1 MKRLTRILC
10 AALAAL
16 TLGGTLAACAPASTQ
31 TQAEPAATATPA
43 PAATA
48 TPAPT
53 AEPAAEA
60 TPQPDAAQ
68 QPETPPATEAPAA
81 TPAPEAAPASDEQ
94 IIADRL
100 AGMTLREKVG
110 QLFFVRPDSLDLA
123 QTQEQI
129 NDANTDGATALTDA
143 MAATLADYPVGGVV
157 LFGKNITGQQ
167 QLDDFV
173 GQLHAALATPML
185 VGIDEEGGLV
195 ARLANHPAFDLP
207 KYESAAAV
215 AAQGADA
222 VREMSTTIGN
232 YLNTFNIDLD
242 FAPDADVN
250 TNPNNPV
257 IGTRAFASDPQTAA
271 EMVTAAVEGFA
282 ATDTL
287 CCIKHYPGHGD
298 TAEDSHKSLAVTHK
312 TWDELQACELLPF
325 QAGIQAG
332 VDLVMVGHIAAPEVT
347 GNDLPASLSPQLV
360 GTLRSELGYTGAIIT
375 DSMAM
380 EGITDQHLAG
390 EAAVLAIQAG
400 IDILLMPNGLTE
412 AFDAVVAAVED
423 GTIPESRIE
432 ESAARVLAL
441 KLKRGLI

>member
-1 MKRLTRILC
+1 MKRLTRLLA

-16 TLGGTLAACAPASTQ
+16 TLGGTLAACAPA
-31 TQAEPAATATPA
+31 EPAATPA
-43 PAATA
+43 PAAESNA
-48 TPAPT
+48 QANPAPT
-53 AEPAAEA
+53 
-60 TPQPDAAQ
+60 PQPEGTD
-68 QPETPPATEAPAA
+68 TPPS
-81 TPAPEAAPASDEQ
+81 PASDEQ

-110 QLFFVRPDSLDLA
+110 QLFFVRPDSLDPA

-143 MAATLADYPVGGVV
+143 MAAMLADYPVGGVV

-215 AAQGADA
+215 AARGADA
-222 VREMSTTIGN
+222 VREMSATIGS

-332 VDLVMVGHIAAPEVT
+332 ADLVMVGHIAAPEIT

-360 GTLRSELGYTGAIIT
+360 GTLRGELGYTGAIIT

-380 EGITDQHLAG
+380 EGITDRHSAG
-390 EAAVLAIQAG
+390 EAAVLAIHAG
-400 IDILLMPNGLTE
+400 ADILLMPDGLTE

-423 GTIPESRIE
+423 GAIPESRIE